1 MNLFSLI
8 AIMSILADPK
18 PFDPHFSKLI
28 TNYVANENKTELCII
43 NNKLQYLLM
52 TIEDERDV
60 KLVED
65 ALEFMKGATQELDN
79 FDCQTTENRLT
90 SKYTGTQD
98 FPNQSSIKTLIMLCL
113 VGSFGIILLGLFV
126 FLIVR
131 MVYNC
136 QNSISRNRRSNEN
149 MIIESII

>member
-18 PFDPHFSKLI
+18 PFDPYFSKLI

-43 NNKLQYLLM
+43 NNKLQNLLM

-65 ALEFMKGATQELDN
+65 ALEFMQRATQELDN
-79 FDCQTTENRLT
+79 FDCQTTENPLT
-90 SKYTGTQD
+90 SKYIATQD
-98 FPNQSSIKTLIMLCL
+98 FPNQSPIKTLIMLCL
-113 VGSFGIILLGLFV
+113 VGAFGIVLLGLLV
-126 FLIVR
+126 FSIVI
-131 MVYNC
+131 MVCNC
-136 QNSISRNRRSNEN
+136 QSSISRRRRSNEN
-149 MIIESII
+149 MIIDIL